1 MELFNIEVEM
11 ASSLHDLSDED
22 LRSFA
27 ELQEDPANDE
37 QIELYIY
44 TCFLIFTRTRST
56 EYLEQAIQR
65 MEGWIAVIAMDHP
78 DRTRRFQI
86 LDMMSA
92 RMIQLRHVLEG
103 VELSQTVATVL
114 GEPQVINQRHDKGKG
129 REVDGFSITQAH
141 ALRPGALAVDDHVYN
156 EALLQAAMEE
166 SSSMQGQTHL
176 NMARH
181 GASLEADDIGDLDA
195 DIDSSEL
202 VTILYPSNSCL
213 ITSLRSTNGP

>member
-65 MEGWIAVIAMDHP
+65 MEGWIAVIGMDHP
-78 DRTRRFQI
+78 GRARRFQI

-92 RMIQLRHVLEG
+92 RMIHVLEG

-129 REVDGFSITQAH
+129 REVDG
-141 ALRPGALAVDDHVYN
+141 LRPGALAVDDHVYN

-181 GASLEADDIGDLDA
+181 GASLEADDIGDWDA